1 MIQDPSFIVDV
12 LRDDEDAL
20 RRLELIEAESRPQKV
35 AAITVLELYEGVV
48 RSAAS
53 SSERRILDV
62 LDSKHVIDADQSIA
76 RKAGKLSG
84 QLVNRGERIDREDC
98 LIAATAMAE
107 DEPVLTRNVDHF
119 DRVEGLEVLS
129 Y

>member
-1 MIQDPSFIVDV
+1 MIQDTSFVVDV
-12 LRDDEDAL
+12 LRGDEDAL

-48 RSAAS
+48 RSTANG
-53 SSERRILDV
+53 SEQRILDV
-62 LDSKHVIDADQSIA
+62 LDSKHVVDADQAIA

-119 DRVEGLEVLS
+119 DRVEGLDVQS

>member
-1 MIQDPSFIVDV
+1 MIQDTSFIVDV
-12 LRDDEDAL
+12 LRADEDAL
-20 RRLELIEAESRPQKV
+20 RRLELIDAESRPQKV

-48 RSAAS
+48 RSEAS
-53 SSERRILDV
+53 SSDQRILDV
-62 LDSKHVIDADQSIA
+62 LDSKHVVDADQRIA

-84 QLVNRGERIDREDC
+84 TLLNRGERIDREDC
-98 LIAATAMAE
+98 LVAATALVE

-119 DRVEGLEVLS
+119 DRVDGLDVVS